1 LEKREK
7 PEILLDVPME
17 DILDI
22 LKDEGWNVD
31 TVTKKLGSSK
41 EERADENILRHAVKS
56 GCVVV
61 TVDGDFVPRLRA
73 KKIEVMVVETDDK
86 ARIINEKLHE
96 KFG

>member
-1 LEKREK
+1 VGK
-7 PEILLDVPME
+7 PEILLDVHLE
-17 DILDI
+17 DLVD
-22 LKDEGWNVD
+22 LLSDDGWNVD
-31 TVTKKLGSSK
+31 TVTKQLGPSK
-41 EERADENILRHAVKS
+41 EERSDDNILRHAMET

-73 KKIEVMVVETDDK
+73 KKVEVIVLEKDDK